1 MKIKKSVYEP
11 ITWEQ
16 LKDLAVSGRAT
27 EVLAPFDE
35 IDLTLEGGEAV
46 TAVVGAFLPADQAG
60 APHGVRFVFK
70 DCLDEPHQMNKTW
83 TNAGGYQASEG
94 RRHVLEDIYP
104 RLPAGLRAVIRPR
117 KITEV
122 LDGKTLVYEDPL
134 WLPSETDLFGRGDA
148 SWQNGVVDGPDDFQL
163 PIFMTERDRV
173 KMRRGYGTTSYFCRS
188 VYSGTS
194 SDFCRVYTGGTAYF
208 VNAYFSVG
216 VAPGF
221 DL

>member
-1 MKIKKSVYEP
+1 MNIRHTVENT

-16 LKDLAVSGRAT
+16 LKAAAEAGTAKA
-27 EVLAPFDE
+27 LAPLKSE
-35 IDLTLEGGEAV
+35 IDMVLEGGEAV
-46 TAVVGAFLPADQAG
+46 TIVVAAHLRAMADKPTG
-60 APHGVRFVFK
+60 IRFMFK
-70 DCLDEPHQMNKTW
+70 DALADPHPMNKEW
-83 TNAGGYQASEG
+83 TNKGGYQASDA

-104 RLPAGLRAVIRPR
+104 RLPADLRAVIRPR

-122 LDGKTLVYEDPL
+122 LGGKTLAYEDPL

-148 SWQNGVVDGPDDFQL
+148 SWQRGAVDGPDDFQL

-173 KMRRGYGTTSYFCRS
+173 KLCGDRGTFPYWCRS
-188 VYSGTS
+188 VYACYSDYFCLVYAGGAANGTRAYYS
-194 SDFCRVYTGGTAYF
+194 S
-208 VNAYFSVG
+208 G